1 MSRKLAPN
9 TSERYVPHVP
19 VGAPINPAFP
29 LPEAHIGWRV
39 GAGWRPGWV
48 SRFQPIPSQGG
59 AHLRLLVGIRYIVGN
74 TATTLS
80 ALLGGVA
87 QPWWLFY
94 VRRLPVGG
102 PGAARC

>member
-9 TSERYVPHVP
+9 TSERYAAPVPA
-19 VGAPINPAFP
+19 GAPINPAFL
-29 LPEAHIGWRV
+29 LPAADIGRGV
-39 GAGWRPGWV
+39 GAGWSPG
-48 SRFQPIPSQGG
+48 SEIGSQPIPSRGG
-59 AHLRLLVGIRYIVGN
+59 AHLRLLAGIRYIVCN

-94 VRRLPVGG
+94 VRRLPVGV

>member
-9 TSERYVPHVP
+9 TSERYAAHVP
-19 VGAPINPAFP
+19 AGAPLNLALLLPA
-29 LPEAHIGWRV
+29 AGVGRGD
-39 GAGWRPGWV
+39 GAGWSPGWEIG
-48 SRFQPIPSQGG
+48 SQPIPSRGG
-59 AHLRLLVGIRYIVGN
+59 GHLRLLFGIRYIVGN

-80 ALLGGVA
+80 ALLEGVA

>member
-9 TSERYVPHVP
+9 TSERYAAHVLA
-19 VGAPINPAFP
+19 GAPINPAFL
-29 LPEAHIGWRV
+29 LPAAYIGRGV
-39 GAGWRPGWV
+39 GAAWRPGWEIG
-48 SRFQPIPSQGG
+48 SQPIPSRGG
-59 AHLRLLVGIRYIVGN
+59 GHLRLLAGIRYIVGN

>member
-1 MSRKLAPN
+1 LSRKLAPN
-9 TSERYVPHVP
+9 TSERYAAHVP
-19 VGAPINPAFP
+19 AGAPLNLALLLPA
-29 LPEAHIGWRV
+29 AGVGRGV
-39 GAGWRPGWV
+39 GAGWRPGWEIG
-48 SRFQPIPSQGG
+48 SQPIPSRGG
-59 AHLRLLVGIRYIVGN
+59 GHLRLLAGIRYIVGN

-94 VRRLPVGG
+94 VRRLPDGA